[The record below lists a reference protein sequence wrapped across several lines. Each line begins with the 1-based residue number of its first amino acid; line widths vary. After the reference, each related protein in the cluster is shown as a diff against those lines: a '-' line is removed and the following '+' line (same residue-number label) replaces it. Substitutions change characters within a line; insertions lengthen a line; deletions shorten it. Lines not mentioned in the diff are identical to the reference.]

1 MTLEPPLSQHYM
13 PPPLSPRRPSSPAP
27 PPKDDSQPSAVPV
40 LKSETNAGYH
50 MRQDTAETTSWLDTI
65 DESGGSTS
73 SSVHS
78 RSSSIGLRRKHI
90 RAASGATEAEFDAA
104 LDAAVEAAYDDGLEP
119 AEDEQQ
125 GNLTLAPEQEYA
137 QQPFKYDSV
146 SGVRKNVE
154 MAKEKVREAE
164 REAAIALAKDR
175 EKRRLQDSAYS
186 RDSIDLDYGDDDA
199 DEEERM
205 LYELSRDY
213 IMDDGEY
220 DVQTKS
226 ALPRQSDSSGFS
238 GRTWGSSIG
247 SNPTTA
253 ATSLTTV
260 SEMPSLVTKLQPKML
275 PPPMHPPPLG
285 ALPPPPQS
293 AITTPMPSS
302 GPLTRPSSLITSPG
316 VRDRRLSGLKVKQ
329 LKIETNTKAPAAPE
343 TAAPNL
349 EPSSEPS
356 LLTMQPLPDP
366 PKSAFTTSQPQG
378 TLPSLAF
385 KSSTSSINQT
395 IISRKGSSPLPTPS
409 PAEGTPSTIPATP
422 ALTKV
427 TSADSF
433 ESIPSIPDSPGRFN
447 VKTSGS
453 KGLKKNFSSSSLK
466 NKILSVSVP
475 DPAEVSPN
483 PPESISSNPRRNL
496 SIAAPIMP
504 IPTASAFIVDG
515 LSTEGIHLFGS
526 DIHSPT
532 SPGSPNLLVANA
544 PLPLEPCPESPLLR
558 PFWFLRCIYQTI
570 AHPRGGYI
578 SNKLFVPRDIWKVR
592 TTKLKSV
599 EEKVSSCDLLTATLL
614 KLAKADTMNVESILQ
629 EMKFLETVIEQ
640 VRGSLSKKLGGEVGT
655 VGPQWLSKGAS
666 SLDDLH
672 STSDALSSKSTNMST
687 KSYLSSWKKLS
698 RSKNSTGPGYSAAA
712 AVPSSKDG
720 FKEVPALKSLPMTNT
735 DHPRFAKR
743 DLNQVQYGG
752 PNANYMA
759 ALAKLCD
766 AVQILG
772 TFHLTIIFTL
782 FFFPFFFRLLFIC

>member
-1 MTLEPPLSQHYM
+1 MTLEPPMSQHYM

-27 PPKDDSQPSAVPV
+27 PPKDDSQPSV
-40 LKSETNAGYH
+40 LKSETNPGYYI
-50 MRQDTAETTSWLDTI
+50 RQDTAESTSWLDTI

-78 RSSSIGLRRKHI
+78 RSSSIGLRRKRI
-90 RAASGATEAEFDAA
+90 RATSGATEAEFDAA

-119 AEDEQQ
+119 AEDENY
-125 GNLTLAPEQEYA
+125 GILTQAPEREHA
-137 QQPFKYDSV
+137 QQPFKYDPV
-146 SGVRKNVE
+146 SGARKNVE

-164 REAAIALAKDR
+164 REAAVALANDR

-186 RDSIDLDYGDDDA
+186 RDSIDLEYGDDDA
-199 DEEERM
+199 DEEERI

-220 DVQTKS
+220 DDQTKS

-247 SNPTTA
+247 SNPTSA
-253 ATSLTTV
+253 GTSLSTV
-260 SEMPSLVTKLQPKML
+260 AEMPSLVTKLQPKIQPKML

-293 AITTPMPSS
+293 ATTTSMPLS
-302 GPLTRPSSLITSPG
+302 GPLARPSSLITSPG

-349 EPSSEPS
+349 ETSSEPS
-356 LLTMQPLPDP
+356 LTMQPLPDP
-366 PKSAFTTSQPQG
+366 PRSALATSQPQV

-385 KSSTSSINQT
+385 KSSTSSINQA
-395 IISRKGSSPLPTPS
+395 ISRKGSSPLPTPS

-433 ESIPSIPDSPGRFN
+433 ESIPSVPDSPGRFN
-447 VKTSGS
+447 VKTSMGS

-483 PPESISSNPRRNL
+483 PPESISSNPRHNL

-504 IPTASAFIVDG
+504 NPAASGVLVDA
-515 LSTEGIHLFGS
+515 LSTEGIHLFAS

-532 SPGSPNLLVANA
+532 SPGSPNLLAANA
-544 PLPLEPCPESPLLR
+544 PLPLEPCPESSILR

-592 TTKLKSV
+592 TTKLKSI

-614 KLAKADTMNVESILQ
+614 KLAKVDTMNVESILQ

-640 VRGSLSKKLGGEVGT
+640 VRGTLSKKLGGEVGV
-655 VGPQWLSKGAS
+655 VGAPWLSKGAS
-666 SLDDLH
+666 SLDDMH
-672 STSDALSSKSTNMST
+672 STSDGLGSKSTNMST
-687 KSYLSSWKKLS
+687 KSYISSWRKLS

-712 AVPSSKDG
+712 VVPSSKDG
-720 FKEVPALKSLPMTNT
+720 YKEVPALKSLPMTNT

-772 TFHLTIIFTL
+772 TSTCHHLPFL
-782 FFFPFFFRLLFIC
+782 FVLD